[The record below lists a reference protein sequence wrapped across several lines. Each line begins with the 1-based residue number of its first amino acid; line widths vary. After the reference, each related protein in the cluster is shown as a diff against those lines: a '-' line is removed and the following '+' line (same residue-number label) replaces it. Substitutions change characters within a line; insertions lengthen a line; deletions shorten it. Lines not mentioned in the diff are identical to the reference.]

1 MNSQERAR
9 VIASLTDDELRQL
22 RRRLDD
28 PDTRGA
34 DKRFAKNL
42 FTGSNDAGD
51 QDDDDQDAGEYTDEQ
66 RQWAKE
72 LFATLDDENDG
83 FAGLSNGRNV
93 SRTTPPDRDPSS
105 HRDFRYS

>member
-1 MNSQERAR
+1 MNRQERAR
-9 VIASLTDDELRQL
+9 FIASLTDDELRQL
-22 RRRLDD
+22 RGRLED
-28 PDTRGA
+28 PDARDA

-51 QDDDDQDAGEYTDEQ
+51 QGDGQNASEYTDEQ
-66 RQWAKE
+66 RQWARE

-83 FAGLSNGRNV
+83 FAGLSNGRNAF
-93 SRTTPPDRDPSS
+93 RTTPPNRDPSS

>member
-22 RRRLDD
+22 RRRLKD
-28 PDTRGA
+28 PDTRDA
-34 DKRFAKNL
+34 DKRFAKNV

-83 FAGLSNGRNV
+83 FAGLKNGRNV
-93 SRTTPPDRDPSS
+93 SRTTP
-105 HRDFRYS
+105 

>member
-1 MNSQERAR
+1 MEDPGAR
-9 VIASLTDDELRQL
+9 D
-22 RRRLDD
+22 
-28 PDTRGA
+28 A

-51 QDDDDQDAGEYTDEQ
+51 QDDDDQDDGEYTDEQ

-83 FAGLSNGRNV
+83 FAGLKNGRNV
-93 SRTTPPDRDPSS
+93 SRTTP
-105 HRDFRYS
+105 

>member
-22 RRRLDD
+22 RRRLKD
-28 PDTRGA
+28 PDARDA
-34 DKRFAKNL
+34 DKRFAKNV
-42 FTGSNDAGD
+42 FTGSNDADD
-51 QDDDDQDAGEYTDEQ
+51 QDDDQDAGEYTDEQ
-66 RQWAKE
+66 RQWARD

-93 SRTTPPDRDPSS
+93 SRTTP
-105 HRDFRYS
+105 

>member
-42 FTGSNDAGD
+42 FTGSNDADD
-51 QDDDDQDAGEYTDEQ
+51 QDDDDQDASEYTDEQ
-66 RQWAKE
+66 RQWARD